1 MDKNKYREYS
11 LSGKEVENIFAKI
24 TDEDARLMGFTK
36 SKPMDLLISSLA
48 VAPPQ
53 IRPSIEMNPEKR
65 AEDDITLTYA
75 RIVALNNE
83 IKECPELSERN
94 SRMLD
99 MEKLIASIM
108 VTVDRMTI
116 SSGQVNQGRR
126 KRTHKIKSIEERLKA
141 K

>member
-1 MDKNKYREYS
+1 
-11 LSGKEVENIFAKI
+11 
-24 TDEDARLMGFTK
+24 
-36 SKPMDLLISSLA
+36 
-48 VAPPQ
+48 
-53 IRPSIEMNPEKR
+53 
-65 AEDDITLTYA
+65 
-75 RIVALNNE
+75 
-83 IKECPELSERN
+83 
-94 SRMLD
+94 MLD